1 MRNLILLPFAAL
13 LLGQTAAA
21 QSRLSTCLWGED
33 FEQGI
38 PAGWTTNQVER
49 QTSAGVGLGE
59 FVPAFTAGT
68 ASDANAGGFFPVP
81 DMPVGNR
88 FAMAND
94 DAPPCNCDLDSA
106 VLATPSIDLSGHFNI
121 ALDLRVFHT
130 RALGGGEARI
140 DFSANAGEW
149 ILFEMIPSGADWQQ
163 LTCNLSLLGGIS
175 DLRLRF
181 QWSDSANWASGFAI
195 DDICIRERLNHDL
208 AVTGARMGDA
218 NASPF
223 SPGTNGLGYR
233 MLPLEQSRAMAVSVG
248 LHNVGM
254 ARLYDVAI
262 SVIASQNGVDHGPY
276 VATLDSINS
285 GERATVVVQT
295 SWAPDALGEV
305 TYTATATSPTGED
318 DATDNIGVVVMT
330 MTGPGWDDGYGAMAL
345 DAGIVQGSYG
355 SEGSFIAANRM
366 EITQTGSNARGLSA
380 VLGTESQV
388 GQFVRAILFDANFT
402 FVDTSLRRAITEE
415 DIDLAWGGAPIYL
428 TFNTTPSLAPG
439 DYFAGL
445 QRLSGEGFV
454 AVATSGN
461 CAPGS
466 AAIMTGSSFDIT
478 WSEAIPMVRLH
489 LNDYGVAVP
498 EARPLEFGGLQ
509 VFPQP
514 MQDAG
519 QIRFESLGDT
529 GPLVLRI
536 HDSAGRLVDA
546 KQLVPYPSGT
556 HLIAFE
562 TGHLA
567 PGAYKIELAGSAE
580 RWSTRLIVAR

>member
-21 QSRLSTCLWGED
+21 QSRQSTCLWSED

-59 FVPAFTAGT
+59 FVPAFSAGT

-94 DAPPCNCDLDSA
+94 DAAPCNCDLDSA

-140 DFSANAGEW
+140 DFSANGGEW
-149 ILFEMIPSGADWQQ
+149 NLFEMIPSGAGWQQ
-163 LTCNLSLLGGIS
+163 LTYNMSLLGGIS

-233 MLPLEQSRAMAVSVG
+233 LLPLEQSRAMAVSVD
-248 LHNVGM
+248 LHNVGI
-254 ARLYDVAI
+254 AQLLNVAVN
-262 SVIASQNGVDHGPY
+262 VIATQNGVDHGPY
-276 VATLDSINS
+276 AATLDSINS
-285 GERATVVVQT
+285 GERATVVVET
-295 SWAPDALGEV
+295 DWAPDALGEV
-305 TYTATATSPTGED
+305 TYTATATSQTGED
-318 DATDNIGVVVMT
+318 DATDNSGVALMT

-345 DAGIVQGSYG
+345 DAGTAQGVAR
-355 SEGSFIAANRM
+355 SESNFIAAVRFQLANS
-366 EITQTGSNARGLSA
+366 GSTARGISA
-380 VLGTESQV
+380 MIDPSSQV
-388 GQFVRAILFDANFT
+388 GQEVRGIVMDANFS
-402 FVDTSLRRAITEE
+402 FIDTTLRHAITE
-415 DIDLAWGGAPIYL
+415 DDLIAAAQGLPVYL
-428 TFNTTPSLAPG
+428 PFPTPPSLEATSC
-439 DYFAGL
+439 FAGL
-445 QRLSGEGFV
+445 QRLIGTGEVGV
-454 AVATSGN
+454 LTSGN
-461 CAPGS
+461 GPIG
-466 AAIMTGSSFDIT
+466 AAAFMEGLTFDIDWMT
-478 WSEAIPMVRLH
+478 AMPMVRLH
-489 LNDYGVAVP
+489 LNDYGVGVGEQVVAQAGTRIHP
-498 EARPLEFGGLQ
+498 MPLSDF
-509 VFPQP
+509 
-514 MQDAG
+514 G
-519 QIRFESLGDT
+519 QIVHAFNGT
-529 GPLVLRI
+529 GMATLIVR
-536 HDSAGRLVDA
+536 DAAGRQTIQKVLGRILKGEQSFAFDA
-546 KQLVPYPSGT
+546 SELGN
-556 HLIAFE
+556 
-562 TGHLA
+562 
-567 PGAYKIELAGSAE
+567 GAYILQILEGPE
-580 RWSTRLIVAR
+580 STSLRFVVAR

>member
-1 MRNLILLPFAAL
+1 MRNLILLPLAAL

-21 QSRLSTCLWGED
+21 QSRQSTCLWSED

-94 DAPPCNCDLDSA
+94 DAAPCNCDLDSA

-140 DFSANAGEW
+140 DFSANGGEW
-149 ILFEMIPSGADWQQ
+149 NLFEMIPSGAGWQQ
-163 LTCNLSLLGGIS
+163 LTYNMSLLGGIS

-233 MLPLEQSRAMAVSVG
+233 LLPLEQSRAMAVSVD
-248 LHNVGM
+248 LHNVGI
-254 ARLYDVAI
+254 AQLLNVAV

-276 VATLDSINS
+276 AATLDSINS

-295 SWAPDALGEV
+295 NWAPDALGEV
-305 TYTATATSPTGED
+305 TYTAMATSPTGED
-318 DATDNIGVVVMT
+318 DADDNIGVAVLT

-345 DAGIVQGSYG
+345 DAGTAQGVAR
-355 SEGSFIAANRM
+355 SESNFIAAVRFQLANS
-366 EITQTGSNARGLSA
+366 GSTARGISA
-380 VLGTESQV
+380 MLDPSSQV
-388 GQFVRAILFDANFT
+388 GQEIRGIVMDANFS
-402 FVDTSLRRAITEE
+402 FIDTTLRHAITE
-415 DIDLAWGGAPIYL
+415 DDLIAAAQGLPVYL
-428 TFNTTPSLAPG
+428 PFPTPPSLEATSC
-439 DYFAGL
+439 FAGL
-445 QRLSGEGFV
+445 QRLIGTGEVGV
-454 AVATSGN
+454 LTSGN
-461 CAPGS
+461 GPIG
-466 AAIMTGSSFDIT
+466 AAAFMEGLTFDIDWMT
-478 WSEAIPMVRLH
+478 AMPMVRLH
-489 LNDYGVAVP
+489 LNDYGVGVGEQVVAQAGTRIHP
-498 EARPLEFGGLQ
+498 MPLSDF
-509 VFPQP
+509 
-514 MQDAG
+514 G
-519 QIRFESLGDT
+519 QIVHAFNGT
-529 GPLVLRI
+529 GMATLIVR
-536 HDSAGRLVDA
+536 DAAGRQTIQKVLGRMLKGEQSFAFDA
-546 KQLVPYPSGT
+546 SELGN
-556 HLIAFE
+556 
-562 TGHLA
+562 
-567 PGAYKIELAGSAE
+567 GAYILQILEGPE
-580 RWSTRLIVAR
+580 STSLRFVVAR